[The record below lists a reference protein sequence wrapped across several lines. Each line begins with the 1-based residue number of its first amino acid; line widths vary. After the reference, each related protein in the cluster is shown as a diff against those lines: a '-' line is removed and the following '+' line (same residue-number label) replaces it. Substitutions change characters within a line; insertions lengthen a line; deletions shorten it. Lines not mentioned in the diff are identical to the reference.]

1 MAGIFSAISLTADI
15 VKAMSSGGD
24 TNKAILDL
32 IKNTNKG
39 RIVRSDG
46 SMTRF
51 LSSFIVEPVI
61 IVSKD
66 AHKADIIENLIGLNV
81 DLFSSFYLQA
91 FNIIGNVYGMD
102 IATTIAVMSSDASSF
117 KSAAIIKG
125 AEALLSK
132 ESKDYFREIES
143 GSKYLTFSHEDKT
156 EDEMIAALNRLK
168 ADGFFDSVPQED
180 IASMIFVIGMF
191 DNDQLDDLISAIKTF
206 GAIHPD
212 LIADLKFVA
221 SETRKEM
228 IRNGMPS
235 DYRVD
240 NAVFNNTINGIKSS
254 GAKSTPSSASGGS
267 SGGGSVGK
275 TVSNQISKSVS
286 KDKAIVKNSEKW
298 QSHQIHSAIAKFANA
313 KIADKVAENL
323 YAIHTRELNVTLNVS
338 NGQMMK
344 NDTTGEKKYVGLVSR
359 TIVIPIT
366 IKANI
371 IVTDI
376 SNIINM
382 LKPNDRTKKFGYRL
396 DEWRSGSISLRE
408 LIFCGDL
415 IKAYKGN
422 KLSDKDGLLSIIKR
436 REESANSKL
445 LTSGVIGFEKFYN
458 MLITSA
464 DEKIALNKHVG
475 GNIDNERYKEELLT
489 EAHALTLTTVDQDY
503 ERCQIVTKDIRGKSE
518 ISFKALKK
526 KKDNDLTDI
535 YKALVA
541 NKAPVF

>member
-15 VKAMSSGGD
+15 IKAMSSGDD

-66 AHKADIIENLIGLNV
+66 AYKADIIENLIGLNV

-102 IATTIAVMSSDASSF
+102 ISTTIAVMSSDASSF
-117 KSAAIIKG
+117 KSAAILKG
-125 AEALLSK
+125 AEAILSN
-132 ESKDYFREIES
+132 ESKDYFRDIES
-143 GSKYLTFSHEDKT
+143 GSKYLTFSHEDKE
-156 EDEMIAALNRLK
+156 EDKFNEAISRLVANAKKDGMQEEEFTNLLNLYSNCDNK
-168 ADGFFDSVPQED
+168 QFEAFVNFSKTDPTFDSSIE
-180 IASMIFVIGMF
+180 
-191 DNDQLDDLISAIKTF
+191 
-206 GAIHPD
+206 
-212 LIADLKFVA
+212 ADLRLVYNHLRNNAIANGVFPA
-221 SETRKEM
+221 SHSL
-228 IRNGMPS
+228 P
-235 DYRVD
+235 DP
-240 NAVFNNTINGIKSS
+240 VFNKII
-254 GAKSTPSSASGGS
+254 SSA
-267 SGGGSVGK
+267 K
-275 TVSNQISKSVS
+275 TAKANPPIKQINSAVKDKDVKDIWVSNGVRIRHEIS
-286 KDKAIVKNSEKW
+286 
-298 QSHQIHSAIAKFANA
+298 AKFANS

-338 NGQMMK
+338 SGQMLENK
-344 NDTTGEKKYVGLVSR
+344 STGEKKVNSIESK

-366 IKANI
+366 VKANV
-371 IVTDI
+371 IVTDM

-415 IKAYKGN
+415 IKSYKGN

-464 DEKIALNKHVG
+464 DEKVALNKHVG

-489 EAHALTLTTVDQDY
+489 EAHALTLTTVDSDY
-503 ERCQIVTKDIRGKSE
+503 ERCQILTKDIRGKSE

-526 KKDNDLTDI
+526 KKDNDLTEI

-541 NKAPVF
+541 NRAPVF